1 MTFRHDAG
9 IFASVARTLGVQVD
23 DELWTLFEHRRRE
36 ASERAGADVSAS
48 VLLRA
53 LLRKELGITSNQ
65 LPFDE
70 GWLEGYRAAYGDV
83 MKTVNVAVHDLER
96 EKIHATDVAAERAN
110 AMMAING

>member
-9 IFASVARTLGVQVD
+9 NLANVARTLGVQVD
-23 DELWTLFEHRRRE
+23 DELWTLFEHRRKE
-36 ASERAGADVSAS
+36 ASDRAGADVSAS

-53 LLRKELGITSNQ
+53 LLRKELGITSNK

-83 MKTVNVAVHDLER
+83 MKTINIAVHDLER
-96 EKIHATDVAAERAN
+96 ENVHAADVAAERAG
-110 AMMAING
+110 MMAVNG